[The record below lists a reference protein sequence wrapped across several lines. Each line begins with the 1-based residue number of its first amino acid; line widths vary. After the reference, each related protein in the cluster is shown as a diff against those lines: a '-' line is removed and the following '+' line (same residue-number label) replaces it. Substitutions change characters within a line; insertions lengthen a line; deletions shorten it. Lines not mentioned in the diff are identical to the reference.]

1 MNSQK
6 KPVKKTRKALKEE
19 TRHRILMAA
28 TEIFAA
34 KGLESFTMNKISKAA
49 GISQPSFYVHF
60 ESVVELLK
68 TIIQTHRENY
78 AEPLSR
84 AMNELAEKLGENE
97 LHDVIHNFMK
107 LEFDNAIK
115 YPAVFCLGAS
125 QNTLNYSEL
134 QEVLNAE
141 QEVNKED
148 YVKFFKIVV
157 ANAGLKISDEKMK
170 MGVDSVLAANET
182 LMMGCIKGRYQ
193 SKKEAINL
201 ATNNILQQIS
211 YGLSQSTKA

>member
-1 MNSQK
+1 MSSQQT
-6 KPVKKTRKALKEE
+6 PIKKTRKALKEE
-19 TRHRILMAA
+19 TRHRILVAA
-28 TEIFAA
+28 TEIFAEQ
-34 KGLESFTMNKISKAA
+34 GLESFTMNKISKAA

-68 TIIQTHRENY
+68 TIIKTHRENY

-84 AMNELAEKLGENE
+84 AMNDLAEKVGEKD
-97 LHDVIHNFMK
+97 LYDIMHNFMR
-107 LEFDNAIK
+107 LEFDNALK
-115 YPAVFCLGAS
+115 YPAAFCLGAS

-148 YVKFFKIVV
+148 YLKFFKIVA
-157 ANAGLKISDEKMK
+157 ANSGLRISDDKIR
-170 MGVDSVLAANET
+170 MGVDSVMAANET
-182 LMMGCIKGRYQ
+182 LMMGCIKGRYK
-193 SKKEAINL
+193 SKKDAVDL

-211 YGLSQSTKA
+211 YGLSQK